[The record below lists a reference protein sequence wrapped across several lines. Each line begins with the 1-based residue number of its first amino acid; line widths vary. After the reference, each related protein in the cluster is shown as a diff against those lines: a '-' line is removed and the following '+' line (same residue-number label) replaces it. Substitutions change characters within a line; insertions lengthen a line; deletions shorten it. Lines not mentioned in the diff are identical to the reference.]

1 MRDVSCCHTVKL
13 VQPLE
18 QVHRV
23 TFRHL
28 QHLEHRRARRVKCE
42 LPYLG
47 CHKLLQH
54 MWSCCGRP
62 QELYCVRQLR
72 LHTRRLTKTRMQLP
86 LSSNNVKLCRH
97 DHIDA
102 FKNIFVTSQP
112 ATNADVQKS
121 FVVLSSRDG
130 TYRHLT
136 NTPMHLLP
144 GSNKVKLCRHNHIGA
159 FQNLWVPS
167 ARILMCRTFADFI
180 LSSLCTILH
189 DTCASTSKHLPP
201 SAPP

>member
-1 MRDVSCCHTVKL
+1 MNYHIWDVTNCCSICGAVVDVHKSCIVS
-13 VQPLE
+13 
-18 QVHRV
+18 
-23 TFRHL
+23 
-28 QHLEHRRARRVKCE
+28 
-42 LPYLG
+42 G
-47 CHKLLQH
+47 
-54 MWSCCGRP
+54 SCDYT
-62 QELYCVRQLR
+62 Q
-72 LHTRRLTKTRMQLP
+72 RRLTKTRMQLL

-159 FQNLWVPS
+159 FRNLWVPS